1 MESFIVR
8 VWEPG
13 GSESPEG
20 LRGTA
25 VHLPSGRA
33 LTFAEPGALIDFLAG
48 AGVRADR
55 RAGPTRRSREVRMK
69 GEPSC

>member
-20 LRGTA
+20 VRGTA
-25 VHLPSGRA
+25 VHLPSGRE
-33 LTFAEPGALIDFLAG
+33 LTFSDARTLIEFLAG
-48 AGVRADR
+48 ARVGIDSGVRPAI
-55 RAGPTRRSREVRMK
+55 
-69 GEPSC
+69 